1 MNIFQLRLGQCKIL
15 VYLTYSHTK
24 LVAILYFCTMNAQK
38 TALLGKTLSELEQLV
53 VELGMPKFTA
63 KQLAD
68 WLYKKRVGSIAEM
81 SNISTKNRDILSQH
95 YEVGTHKPVKFQKSK
110 DGTKK
115 YLFQINEDGK
125 ESFIE
130 SVYIPDH
137 DRATLCVSSQVGCKM
152 GCTFCMT
159 ARMGFVQHLTTM
171 DILNQ
176 VFSIDESEKLTNL
189 VYMGMGEPMDNVD
202 EVLKSLEVITE
213 PWGIGWSP
221 TRVTVSTIGVVK
233 EMKRFLDESRCHL
246 AVSLHSPFAEER
258 RTLMP
263 IQKAYPLEEVIKLI
277 RQYDWSGQRRV
288 SFEYIMF
295 AGVNDTPK
303 HAEEL
308 AKLLNDLECRVNL
321 IRFHQIPDSSLK
333 GSAMPIIERF
343 KDILLRKGVITTIRS
358 SRGEDILAACG
369 MLSTRNK
376 KE

>member
-1 MNIFQLRLGQCKIL
+1 MN
-15 VYLTYSHTK
+15 VE
-24 LVAILYFCTMNAQK
+24 K

-53 VELGMPKFTA
+53 VDLGMPKFTA

-68 WLYKKRVGSIAEM
+68 WLYKKRVECIAEM
-81 SNISTKNRDILSQH
+81 SNISAKNREVLNQD
-95 YEVGTHKPVKFQKSK
+95 YEVGTHNPVKYQKSK

-115 YLFQINEDGK
+115 YLFQIKLDGK

-130 SVYIPDH
+130 SVYIPDQS
-137 DRATLCVSSQVGCKM
+137 RATLCVSSQVGCKM

-159 ARMGFVQHLTTM
+159 ARMGFVQQLMAT

-176 VFSIDESEKLTNL
+176 VFSIDESGRLTNL

-202 EVLKSLEVITE
+202 EVLKSLEVITA
-213 PWGIGWSP
+213 PWGMGWSP
-221 TRVTVSTIGVVK
+221 TRITVSTIGVIK

-263 IQKAYPLEEVIKLI
+263 IQKAYPLEEIIRLI
-277 RQYDWSGQRRV
+277 HQYDWSGQRRV

-303 HAEEL
+303 HAEKL
-308 AKLLNDLECRVNL
+308 AKLLNSLECRVNL
-321 IRFHQIPDSSLK
+321 IRFHQIPDSQLK
-333 GSAMPIIERF
+333 GSAMPTIERF
-343 KDILLRKGVITTIRS
+343 KDMLLRKGVATTIRS

-369 MLSTRNK
+369 MLSTGNK
-376 KE
+376 KSDW